1 MTVRTYYRETKDG
14 RKVVYVDYSIDG
26 NRKRERTVMFYY
38 SQPKNSSEREHNKE
52 TKKLEENYVSKLTLK
67 IQSGELGIQVSK
79 GGFNYLTQHR

>member
-38 SQPKNSSEREHNKE
+38 TAKKQRGTRIQQGNK
-52 TKKLEENYVSKLTLK
+52 KVRRKLC
-67 IQSGELGIQVSK
+67 
-79 GGFNYLTQHR
+79 F